1 MMLIKLGILL
11 VGFFYAGLLPFA
23 VTRTLQH
30 LDFDLE
36 EYTLSFLSNQILY
49 DQKYVKGYK
58 RLLFSMAILNY
69 LFFWLLSKFYSL
81 GENELYMQQVK
92 YSFAV
97 LILLAF
103 LPHNGFPYSFK
114 NLSRSLERLLHNI
127 LGIVVFIAI
136 STLIIIFQIAILPD
150 IFFFGV
156 SGLVLIILV
165 VLVTAISLVKNG
177 INGITQLLFIN
188 GVSVWSIYV
197 TVITFIL

>member
-1 MMLIKLGILL
+1 MLIKLGILL

-23 VTRTLQH
+23 VIKTLQH

-49 DQKYVKGYK
+49 DQKYVRGYK
-58 RLLFSMAILNY
+58 RLLFTMAILNY
-69 LFFWLLSKFYSL
+69 LFFWLLSKFYDL
-81 GENELYMQQVK
+81 GENELYMQQVT

-97 LILLAF
+97 LTLLAF
-103 LPHNGFPYSFK
+103 IPHNGFPYSLK
-114 NLSRSLERLLHNI
+114 HPSRSLERLLHNI

-136 STLIIIFQIAILPD
+136 STLIIIFQIAILHD

-156 SGLVLIILV
+156 SGLVFIVFVILI
-165 VLVTAISLVKNG
+165 TAISLVKNG

-188 GVSVWSIYV
+188 GVSIWTIYV
-197 TVITFIL
+197 TIITFIL